1 MCRFVAVNCI
11 KWNDEGL
18 KGFIVYAI
26 SPFLFFR
33 IEIFAKH
40 NIMYFVKKE
49 KKDVVFLLK

>member
-33 IEIFAKH
+33 IEISAKH